1 MKKYR
6 VFIGEKE
13 YQIVIDGERVQINGE
28 EAYAGIH
35 FLNENGLFMV
45 EKDDGKR
52 EYHIKPQDDGTYR
65 VTTRGMQ
72 VDAVIEEDRGQG
84 RRRAAKKEEGLIS
97 APIPGVVM
105 EVRVKEG
112 DTVEKDQVLVVLESM
127 KMLME
132 FKAPIPGTVEK
143 VAVSKDQK
151 LEKGDEMVRLK
162 KAEKL

>member
-1 MKKYR
+1 MNKYR

-13 YQIVIDGERVQINGE
+13 YLIEIDGERIKINDE

-45 EKDDGKR
+45 EKDEGKR

-65 VTTRGMQ
+65 VTTRGLQ
-72 VDAVIEEDRGQG
+72 VDAMVEKDRGQG
-84 RRRAAKKEEGLIS
+84 RRRGAKKEEGLIS

-112 DTVEKDQVLVVLESM
+112 ETVEKDQVLVVLESM

-151 LEKGDEMVRLK
+151 LEKGDEMVRIK
-162 KAEKL
+162 KAE